1 MKLSLAL
8 VTVLATFAVA
18 LPQNKAGQGNQA
30 AAAKQQGQA
39 KGGQGQAKAQ
49 GNNGAAAAGAAAAAD
64 SDVNA
69 KANNGADVSL
79 LSFLIFINCKFGF
92 PNAETNS
99 LFRVSPPPLRLTLLY
114 CSLRMA
120 MVSLNAP
127 TPDI

>member
-1 MKLSLAL
+1 MKLSLTL

-30 AAAKQQGQA
+30 A

-49 GNNGAAAAGAAAAAD
+49 GNNGAAAAGAAAA

-79 LSFLIFINCKFGF
+79 ASFL
-92 PNAETNS
+92 
-99 LFRVSPPPLRLTLLY
+99 
-114 CSLRMA
+114 
-120 MVSLNAP
+120 
-127 TPDI
+127 TPITRIAF

>member
-30 AAAKQQGQA
+30 QAAKQQGQA
-39 KGGQGQAKAQ
+39 KGGQAQAAKAQ
-49 GNNGAAAAGAAAAAD
+49 GNNGAAAAGAAAAANNG
-64 SDVNA
+64 VNA

-79 LSFLIFINCKFGF
+79 LSFLISITRTSGC

-99 LFRVSPPPLRLTLLY
+99 FFRVSPPLLKSTLL
-114 CSLRMA
+114 CC
-120 MVSLNAP
+120 
-127 TPDI
+127 